1 MHFFKL
7 GVTTHIYKLHSV
19 KQWLANVKTICRCN
33 ECYIWKVEIKFNV
46 VILEGFILSQTEIQY
61 LITLTQQEPKIKVVL
76 EMGGDRYFRWE
87 ALENSLKAA

>member
-1 MHFFKL
+1 
-7 GVTTHIYKLHSV
+7 V
-19 KQWLANVKTICRCN
+19 
-33 ECYIWKVEIKFNV
+33 
-46 VILEGFILSQTEIQY
+46 QY